1 MEKAFYLL
9 ARYEIT
15 NICVYEGSKYCGY
28 YGGLSCKF
36 LILPTLLFK
45 LNKHFWCLHVYYSCN
60 MLYNLRS
67 YFLNIFLYT
76 QSNVLNHGS
85 YCILHHILLKPLFG
99 TFRHIKAQIIP
110 FFLKYKRIYIFKER
124 LIRCNV
130 NFCFSWYSFFI
141 RVH

>member
-1 MEKAFYLL
+1 MQWCKYVPKENTGYSLGINFATLSVLKLHPLLSEDNFCMMETFWCELNFETCSIGTVNLKYFMEKAFYLL

-60 MLYNLRS
+60 MSYKLRS

-76 QSNVLNHGS
+76 
-85 YCILHHILLKPLFG
+85 
-99 TFRHIKAQIIP
+99 
-110 FFLKYKRIYIFKER
+110 
-124 LIRCNV
+124 
-130 NFCFSWYSFFI
+130 
-141 RVH
+141 